1 MMISPDARSPLEPVI
16 LVVEDDNL
24 LRRASV
30 RILMA
35 AGYKVLEAA
44 STAEAIALL
53 EDNPSVAVLFTD
65 IIMPGMNGF
74 KLADLALRRWPGLR
88 VLFTTTRE
96 KLRDV
101 DDQPGLLPGI
111 ILLKPYDSREL
122 ETAIDTT
129 LLRAAPSVPAS
140 TVG

>member
-1 MMISPDARSPLEPVI
+1 M
-16 LVVEDDNL
+16 
-24 LRRASV
+24 
-30 RILMA
+30 
-35 AGYKVLEAA
+35 
-44 STAEAIALL
+44 
-53 EDNPSVAVLFTD
+53 LFTD

-74 KLADLALRRWPGLR
+74 VLAELALRHSPGLR

-111 ILLKPYDSREL
+111 ILLKHYGTKDL
-122 ETAIDTT
+122 EAAIDKT
-129 LLRAAPSVPAS
+129 LLRAAP

>member
-1 MMISPDARSPLEPVI
+1 MEPLI
-16 LVVEDDNL
+16 LVVEDDDL
-24 LRRASV
+24 LREAAV

-35 AGYKVLEAA
+35 AGYLVIEAA
-44 STAEAIALL
+44 SGEDAVLLL
-53 EDNPSVAVLFTD
+53 EANPDIAVLFTD

-74 KLADLALRRWPGLR
+74 VLAELALRRLPGMR

-111 ILLKPYDSREL
+111 ILLKPYNSKEL
-122 ETAIDTT
+122 EAAVAKT
-129 LLRAAPSVPAS
+129 LLRAAPSPQL
-140 TVG
+140 